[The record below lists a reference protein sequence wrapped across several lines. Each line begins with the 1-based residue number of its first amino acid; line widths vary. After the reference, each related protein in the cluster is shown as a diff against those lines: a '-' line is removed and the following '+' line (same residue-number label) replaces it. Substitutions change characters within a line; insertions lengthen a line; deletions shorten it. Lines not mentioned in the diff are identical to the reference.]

1 MLQFKSMYYLVDL
14 VEKVFVALRDSAAN
28 MIAAFNSPESIFTDN
43 FLGGSTGTGALRN
56 THKIVTQCQYG

>member
-1 MLQFKSMYYLVDL
+1 M
-14 VEKVFVALRDSAAN
+14 EKVFVALRDSAAN

-43 FLGGSTGTGALRN
+43 FLGGSTGTGVLRN